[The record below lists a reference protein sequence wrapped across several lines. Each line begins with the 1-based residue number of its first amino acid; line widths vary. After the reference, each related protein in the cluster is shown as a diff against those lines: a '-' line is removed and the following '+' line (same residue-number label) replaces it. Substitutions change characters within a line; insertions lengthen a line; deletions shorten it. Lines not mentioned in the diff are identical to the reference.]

1 MEQCKFDEIHAKIME
16 PLLKELR
23 DDEYNVRRKC
33 LSVKR
38 DYEKKI
44 YKQYERLRK
53 DLKSKDMCEESQ
65 YIDRHKIASCLL
77 GAIVLVSPVTVKTT
91 LQDIPE
97 RMIFANEGLGFYTA
111 ICVLESFCKEEIH
124 ILIPEVEESGQYDMP
139 MYVRNICIDL
149 FKLKIEHKYNV
160 LTYSNILFLLEEL
173 SKGRSNIS

>member
-1 MEQCKFDEIHAKIME
+1 M
-16 PLLKELR
+16 
-23 DDEYNVRRKC
+23 
-33 LSVKR
+33 KR

-53 DLKSKDMCEESQ
+53 DLKNKDMCEESQ

-91 LQDIPE
+91 LPDIPE

-111 ICVLESFCKEEIH
+111 ICVLESFCKGEIH
-124 ILIPEVEESGQYDMP
+124 IKIPEVDGNEEKKMP
-139 MYVRNICIDL
+139 TYVRNICIDL

-173 SKGRSNIS
+173 SKRR